1 MICSARSSAA
11 SVSESNSRSAV
22 LSKILNRA
30 ALAACALTLASP
42 GIALGQT
49 VPVSRADLCVT
60 EGAIDESGGAL
71 LSVDSAKM
79 RAYLN
84 NATRQFVEAR
94 FTYLGP
100 TATSAR
106 LGSGELRSQFGLKLR
121 AADACNLIYAMWRFE
136 PESKLVV
143 SVKANP
149 SEHSSAECGN
159 RGYRNVKPRRFSKFP
174 PARTD
179 EGFYR
184 SVLGLGRTHGCGRS
198 GYGRSGRHS
207 LGQRSADNRTEGGRI
222 FGGSAA
228 AAAHVP
234 IRRGKLGIAPA
245 SVDQILCLRDSNSI
259 ISKSLER
266 ASRART
272 PKTPRTISVT
282 IAVVSGKRQNSHSM
296 VAADTVSTA
305 RSAAILPR
313 VDDESV
319 MPALLPRI
327 NANDSSQLLYI
338 LRS

>member
-174 PARTD
+174 PAEPGQTRTLRAELD
-179 EGFYR
+179 GEQMRVFIDQSLVWEGPMGADVRGMEGPVGIR
-184 SVLGLGRTHGCGRS
+184 SDNARLIIALKAGESLGVAPPQRPMCRS
-198 GYGRSGRHS
+198 G
-207 LGQRSADNRTEGGRI
+207 AE
-222 FGGSAA
+222 
-228 AAAHVP
+228 
-234 IRRGKLGIAPA
+234 
-245 SVDQILCLRDSNSI
+245 
-259 ISKSLER
+259 SLE
-266 ASRART
+266 
-272 PKTPRTISVT
+272 
-282 IAVVSGKRQNSHSM
+282 
-296 VAADTVSTA
+296 
-305 RSAAILPR
+305 
-313 VDDESV
+313 
-319 MPALLPRI
+319 
-327 NANDSSQLLYI
+327 
-338 LRS
+338 